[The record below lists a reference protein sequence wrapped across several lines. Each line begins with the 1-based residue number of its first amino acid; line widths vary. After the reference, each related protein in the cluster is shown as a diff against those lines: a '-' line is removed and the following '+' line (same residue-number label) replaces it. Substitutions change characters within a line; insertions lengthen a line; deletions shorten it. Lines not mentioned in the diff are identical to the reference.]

1 LGDLCLKIVDL
12 IRKMVYIMLARHIW
26 QQTLTAADADEWLAQ
41 PASNGPVF
49 RLTDARTLY

>member
-1 LGDLCLKIVDL
+1 
-12 IRKMVYIMLARHIW
+12 MLARHIW

-49 RLTDARTLY
+49 RLTDARTLYQ